1 MGIGWAR
8 EALSLNPQVPTPP
21 PLVLLMK
28 TCTAAKGEKLS
39 PHPRLDL
46 KGHLKPIPKLKLI
59 PGITT
64 LITMDTHID
73 IIMGIMATLT
83 TDTTCMANKFENSF
97 SLTHTRIKLE
107 NHGNLTL
114 AMIMDKKD
122 KTARAPQQIQ
132 NCIHTIELINR

>member
-21 PLVLLMK
+21 PLVLLMT

-83 TDTTCMANKFENSF
+83 TDTTCMANKFEKFLQSD
-97 SLTHTRIKLE
+97 TYTKKKLE
-107 NHGNLTL
+107 NHGKLTL

-122 KTARAPQQIQ
+122 KNSKSTST
-132 NCIHTIELINR
+132 NSKLYTLNRID

>member
-1 MGIGWAR
+1 MVYYTTLTTPAFTILIIMGIGWAR

-21 PLVLLMK
+21 PLVPLMT

-46 KGHLKPIPKLKLI
+46 KGHLKPILKLKLI

-73 IIMGIMATLT
+73 IIMGTMATLT

-97 SLTHTRIKLE
+97 SLIHTRIKLE

-122 KTARAPQQIQ
+122 KTA
-132 NCIHTIELINR
+132 

>member
-8 EALSLNPQVPTPP
+8 EALTTSQVPTPP
-21 PLVLLMK
+21 PLIP
-28 TCTAAKGEKLS
+28 CTAKGEKLS

-46 KGHLKPIPKLKLI
+46 KGHLKPILKLKLI

-83 TDTTCMANKFENSF
+83 TDITIMANKFEKFLQSDTYTKK
-97 SLTHTRIKLE
+97 SWKIME
-107 NHGNLTL
+107 N
-114 AMIMDKKD
+114 
-122 KTARAPQQIQ
+122 
-132 NCIHTIELINR
+132 

>member
-1 MGIGWAR
+1 MEAIIIFWAR
-8 EALSLNPQVPTPP
+8 EALSLNHHLSALVP
-21 PLVLLMK
+21 
-28 TCTAAKGEKLS
+28 CTAKGEKLS
-39 PHPRLDL
+39 PHPPLSPGLDL
-46 KGHLKPIPKLKLI
+46 KGQLKPNPKLKLI

-97 SLTHTRIKLE
+97 SLIHTRKRVGKSWKTDPSDD
-107 NHGNLTL
+107 NGQ
-114 AMIMDKKD
+114 KKD

-132 NCIHTIELINR
+132 NCIHT

>member
-8 EALSLNPQVPTPP
+8 EALTTSQVPTPP
-21 PLVLLMK
+21 PLIP
-28 TCTAAKGEKLS
+28 CPAKGEKLS

-46 KGHLKPIPKLKLI
+46 KGHLKLKLI

-64 LITMDTHID
+64 LVTMDTHIID

-83 TDTTCMANKFENSF
+83 TTDITCMANKFENSF
-97 SLTHTRIKLE
+97 SLIHTRKKLE